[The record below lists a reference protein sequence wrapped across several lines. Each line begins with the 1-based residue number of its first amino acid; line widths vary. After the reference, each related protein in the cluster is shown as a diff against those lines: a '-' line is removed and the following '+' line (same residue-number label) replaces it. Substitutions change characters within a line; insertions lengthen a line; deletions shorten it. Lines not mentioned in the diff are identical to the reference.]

1 MNRIA
6 LAASVA
12 WLIAAPRPARAQERG
27 AAALGE
33 AIAGLPVS
41 TRVLMIGAHPDD
53 EDTRLITWLARGR
66 HVETAYLSLTRGDGG
81 QNLIGNQ
88 LGEALGV
95 IRTEELLAARRV
107 DGAHQFFTRAYDFG
121 FSKSADEAFSHWPHD
136 SLLGDVVT
144 VIRSFRPQ
152 VVISVF
158 SGTPRDGHGQHQ
170 VAGILARE
178 AFDAAADTL
187 RFPREKTLGLGGWT
201 PLKFYRGAFFAQA
214 TSTLCVNV
222 GEYSPL
228 LGESY
233 AEIAAES
240 RSQHKSQGFG
250 VLQRKGARL
259 DCVKREASRVGAPA
273 DPKQETSLFDGLD
286 TTVYAIRPLLV
297 PADQGKLDSLRAL
310 ITSVQQRVNLANPAA
325 VVTPLARAGELAAAM
340 LPTKLERRPTDAEVR
355 LGDVLLLLL
364 RRLDDALQLA
374 TGVAIEANAPRE
386 IVAIGDSVP
395 VTVTVYNR
403 GRQPVTLAHLTAG
416 GESFVGAPPAAPVN
430 IAPDSSAS
438 VTFTMKAAARTSPW
452 WLETPRVGDLYSTRI
467 DGSTAEQRNATE
479 VSAYIQSGPARFVV
493 TLPVALHFADPV
505 RGDINRPLAAAPP
518 LSLTL
523 DRTVEYA
530 RANVPLTRTL
540 RVEVRSAASD
550 ARTAVVSLHLPAG
563 LVADSSRRSV
573 ELPQPGSVRSV
584 TFTLRGALQPGR
596 HTISASVESGGQRY
610 SNGYVPIEYEHIHP
624 QRLYRDAAMAVE
636 AVDVK
641 LPPRLNVAYIAGVGD
656 NVAPMLQQLGVPLTL
671 LDPSALASTSLAGY
685 STIVVGPRAYESS
698 PELAANNSRLLDYV
712 KNGGTMIVQYGQYEM
727 TWPGMMPYPITIAR
741 PHDRVTDETAPLRLL
756 VPDHPVFTTPNR
768 ITPVDFSNWVQERSL
783 YMAHT
788 FDPHYAPLIS
798 TNDPGEPPNSGSL
811 LIAPYGR
818 GTYVYTA
825 LAFFRQL
832 PAGNPGAARLF
843 ANLLGAMAPSAT
855 P

>member
-1 MNRIA
+1 
-6 LAASVA
+6 
-12 WLIAAPRPARAQERG
+12 RPATAQGRG

-33 AIAGLPVS
+33 VIAGLPIS

-136 SLLGDVVT
+136 SLLGDAVT

-152 VVISVF
+152 VIISVF

-170 VAGILARE
+170 VAGQLARE
-178 AFDAAADTL
+178 AFDAAADTV

-214 TSTLCVNV
+214 TSTLCMNV

-259 DCVKREASRVGAPA
+259 DCVKREASRVSASA
-273 DPKQETSLFDGLD
+273 DPKQETSLFDGMD
-286 TTVYAIRPLLV
+286 TTVYGIRPLLAS
-297 PADQGKLDSLRAL
+297 ADRAKLDSLRSL
-310 ITSVQQRVNLANPAA
+310 IAGVQQRLNLAEPSG
-325 VVTPLARAGELAAAM
+325 VVASLARAGELAAAM
-340 LPTKLERRPTDAEVR
+340 VPAKLERRPTDAEVR
-355 LGDVLLLLL
+355 LGDALLLLL
-364 RRLDDALQLA
+364 GRIDQALQLA

-386 IVAIGDSVP
+386 VVAIGDSVP
-395 VTVTVYNR
+395 VTVTVYDR
-403 GRQPVTLAHLTAG
+403 GRQSVTLAQLTAG
-416 GESFVGAPPAAPVN
+416 GESFGGVPATAPLS

-438 VTFTMKAAARTSPW
+438 VTFAMKAVARTSPW
-452 WLETPRVGDLYSTRI
+452 WLETPRVGDLFSTRI
-467 DGSTAEQRNATE
+467 DGSTAEQRIATE
-479 VSAYIQSGPARFVV
+479 VSAYVQAGPARFVV
-493 TLPVALHFADPV
+493 TLPVVFHYADPV

-530 RANVPLTRTL
+530 RANTPLTRTV
-540 RVEVRSAASD
+540 RVEIRSAAAD
-550 ARTAVVSLHLPAG
+550 ARTGVVSLRLPAG
-563 LVADSSRRSV
+563 LTADSSRRSV
-573 ELPQPGSVRSV
+573 ELPQAGSVRSV
-584 TFTLRGALQPGR
+584 TFTVRGSLAPGR
-596 HTISASVESGGQRY
+596 HTVSASVESAGQHY
-610 SNGYVPIEYEHIHP
+610 TAGYIPIEYDHIHP
-624 QRLYRDAAMAVE
+624 QRIYRDAAMSLE

-641 LPPRLNVAYIAGVGD
+641 LPPRLHVAYILGVGD

-671 LDPSALASTSLAGY
+671 IDPAALASTNLGGY
-685 STIVVGPRAYESS
+685 STVVVGPRAYESS
-698 PELAANNSRLLDYV
+698 PELVANNSRLLDYV

-727 TWPGMMPYPITIAR
+727 TRPGMMPYPITIAQ
-741 PHDRVTDETAPLRLL
+741 PHDRVTDENAPLRLL

-768 ITPVDFSNWVQERSL
+768 ITSADFSNWVQERSL
-783 YMAHT
+783 YMARS
-788 FDPHYAPLIS
+788 FDSHYAPLIS
-798 TNDPGEPPNSGSL
+798 MNDPGEPPNSGSL